1 MSPLVIDIGCVVV
14 VLVSLLIGYYRG
26 FIRSFLSVISWL
38 VAAWGTW
45 KYAHLVSPYLAGI
58 NLDPALQVIAANLI
72 VFFSLLLLAAIL
84 STLVARL
91 IVIDTIAGV
100 DRTLGAAFGIAR
112 GAVIVLAMAI
122 ISSYVF
128 VADAPWWQD
137 SLALALLEPY
147 VQIVREMVTP
157 YLTSDLLSS

>member
-1 MSPLVIDIGCVVV
+1 M
-14 VLVSLLIGYYRG
+14 
-26 FIRSFLSVISWL
+26 
-38 VAAWGTW
+38 
-45 KYAHLVSPYLAGI
+45 SPYLAGI